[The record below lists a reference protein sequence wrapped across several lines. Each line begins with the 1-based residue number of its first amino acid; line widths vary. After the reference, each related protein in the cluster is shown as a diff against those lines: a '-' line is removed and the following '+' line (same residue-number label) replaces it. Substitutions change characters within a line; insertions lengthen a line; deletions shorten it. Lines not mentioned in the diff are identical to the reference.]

1 MISPLKLQLIVL
13 IAVLGHSMALFWV
26 CAAHFHLRICEHT
39 IYAIPIGQQQI
50 RRELRNSLHTPIHA
64 AMLCVLVLL
73 NYFPND
79 TWGSFV
85 ISLLVTTV
93 WAESWHYISHR
104 AFHLPR
110 FHWIHI
116 EHHKSLLSSPFTALS
131 FSFTEKL
138 IFNLGILGTLAIVD
152 RFHRLNFF
160 GIVTWYVGYLL
171 INSLSHA
178 NFEVKSETFQKVAG
192 KVLTSTTYHALH
204 HSRYSGNYGLGTR
217 IFDKIFHSEWADYEA
232 VFHQITGHRKPL
244 TRLGE
249 RMETAT

>member
-1 MISPLKLQLIVL
+1 MISPLKLPPIVL
-13 IAVLGHSMALFWV
+13 VAVLGHSMALFWV
-26 CAAHFHLRICEHT
+26 CAAHFHLKICENT
-39 IYAIPIGQQQI
+39 IYAIPISQEQI

-64 AMLCVLVLL
+64 AMLYVLVLL
-73 NYFPND
+73 NCFTND
-79 TWGSFV
+79 TWGSFG
-85 ISLLVTTV
+85 ISVLLTTV

-152 RFHRLNFF
+152 QFYRLNFF
-160 GIVTWYVGYLL
+160 GIAMWYVGYLV
-171 INSLSHA
+171 INSFSHA
-178 NFEVKSETFQKVAG
+178 NFEVKSKTFQKVAG

-204 HSRYSGNYGLGTR
+204 HSRYSGNFGLGTR
-217 IFDKIFHSEWADYEA
+217 LFDRVFHTEWADYET
-232 VFHQITGHRKPL
+232 VFGRITGQREPL

-249 RMETAT
+249 RMERAA